1 MDSKFVADNWIDP
14 CEMMECEGFEELA
27 ALMEASEV
35 NHLAYMA
42 SEDGKPQ
49 GAMFVVRGPN
59 AEHFMNAFEALMEK
73 KQEQAA

>member
-14 CEMMECEGFEELA
+14 REMMECEDFESLA
-27 ALMEASEV
+27 ALMEASDV

-59 AEHFMNAFEALMEK
+59 AEKFMRAFEALMEESR
-73 KQEQAA
+73 QEAA